1 MHYSD
6 DFGERSGARS
16 ASPTYAAVVALL
28 LLTLPTVT
36 FAYSLAAFQ
45 GKADDILAKTESKY
59 GDIAD
64 IAAMLHDYDKNMIL
78 AVIVVES
85 EGNPK
90 AVSNRGAQGLMQ
102 LMPGTAKA
110 MGATNPKEPLDNILA
125 GTKYLKHLEDVY
137 GFDTAES
144 LVAYNMGPSNAK
156 RWLSQYDP
164 QNNSYVKKVT
174 YVYSLLEAREA
185 DEAKMRAIA
194 MSGSNTDDNIFIAAF
209 AAVKESAGTLFT
221 KPRTLSM
228 AEVPTGVANNRRT
241 GVVTE

>member
-36 FAYSLAAFQ
+36 FAYSVASFQ

-59 GDIAD
+59 AEMAD

-110 MGATNPKEPLDNILA
+110 MGATNSKDPLDNILA

-137 GFDTAES
+137 HFDSQES

-156 RWLSQYDP
+156 RWLSQYDAE
-164 QNNSYVKKVT
+164 NNSYVKKVMH
-174 YVYSLLEAREA
+174 VRNLLQDREA

-194 MSGSNTDDNIFIAAF
+194 MSDHTQENFLSIAIAS
-209 AAVKESAGTLFT
+209 VKESAGTLFT

-228 AEVPTGVANNRRT
+228 VEVPTGVANNRRAT
-241 GVVTE
+241 VVTE